1 MFNRLEEIIK
11 DSKGNVLAVCLDNK
25 LIEKFD
31 KNNNVNLYSIDSN
44 NKPGIFSKQSKK
56 TTNRGKTI
64 NIKRLRKYINK
75 NSVDILICNMNEMFK
90 YYKYFIK
97 DSIYLNNNKIY
108 IYSTNEIDKEF
119 IIKKYKRYNVN
130 ISDTDYKNGFIITID
145 NTKGKNK
152 FIKDK
157 IYFIKDTMYNLA
169 EFIGNILVS

>member
-11 DSKGNVLAVCLDNK
+11 ASEGNVLAVCLDNN
-25 LIEKFD
+25 LIQKFD
-31 KNNNVNLYSIDSN
+31 KNNKVNLYSIDSG
-44 NKPGIFSKQSKK
+44 KTSGIFGKQSKK

-108 IYSTNEIDKEF
+108 IYATNEIDKEF
-119 IIKKYKRYNVN
+119 IIRKYKRYNVSIN
-130 ISDTDYKNGFIITID
+130 ETDYKNGFIITID

-157 IYFIKDTMYNLA
+157 LYFIKDTLYNLA
-169 EFIGNILVS
+169 ELIGNILVS

>member
-1 MFNRLEEIIK
+1 MFNKLEEIIK
-11 DSKGNVLAVCLDNK
+11 ESEGNVLTVCLDNK
-25 LIEKFD
+25 LMDKFD
-31 KNNNVNLYSIDSN
+31 KNNKVNLYSIDSN
-44 NKPGIFSKQSKK
+44 NKPSIFGKQNKK
-56 TTNRGKTI
+56 TTNKGKTI

-108 IYSTNEIDKEF
+108 IYSNNEIDKDF

>member
-11 DSKGNVLAVCLDNK
+11 ESKGNVLAVCLDNK
-25 LIEKFD
+25 LMETFD
-31 KNNNVNLYSIDSN
+31 KNNKVNLYSIDSN
-44 NKPGIFSKQSKK
+44 NKPGVFGKQSKK

-90 YYKYFIK
+90 FYKYFIK

-108 IYSTNEIDKEF
+108 IYSNNEIDKDF
-119 IIKKYKRYNVN
+119 IIKKYKRYNVS